1 MLCTYC
7 KIVHFTNCIVHFVS
21 FYSICTK
28 CKIKVC
34 FTVCKEKK
42 RNCTFYKKFIV
53 QIANIIIIVLQC
65 FIFH

>member
-42 RNCTFYKKFIV
+42 GNCT
-53 QIANIIIIVLQC
+53 ANIIIIVLQC
-65 FIFH
+65 FIFN